1 MTLGNRPGHNPCLT
15 SGALAGTVVTPGETG
30 KSGFPK
36 SHTYTHKGNIM
47 FRIKALWARL
57 QERLAEERRA
67 RNTINELS
75 KLTDYQLRD
84 MGINRS
90 MISSVARGDYHG

>member
-1 MTLGNRPGHNPCLT
+1 MVSTNMYINSNAAVAQRLQQLFETHIHIQGH
-15 SGALAGTVVTPGETG
+15 
-30 KSGFPK
+30 K
-36 SHTYTHKGNIM
+36 M
-47 FRIKALWARL
+47 IKLKEMWARL

-84 MGINRS
+84 MGLNRG
-90 MISSVARGDYHG
+90 MIASVARGEYHG

>member
-1 MTLGNRPGHNPCLT
+1 MKTLK
-15 SGALAGTVVTPGETG
+15 E
-30 KSGFPK
+30 
-36 SHTYTHKGNIM
+36 M
-47 FRIKALWARL
+47 WARL

-84 MGINRS
+84 MGLNRG
-90 MISSVARGDYHG
+90 MISSVARGEYHG

>member
-1 MTLGNRPGHNPCLT
+1 
-15 SGALAGTVVTPGETG
+15 
-30 KSGFPK
+30 
-36 SHTYTHKGNIM
+36 M

>member
-1 MTLGNRPGHNPCLT
+1 MINLK
-15 SGALAGTVVTPGETG
+15 E
-30 KSGFPK
+30 
-36 SHTYTHKGNIM
+36 M
-47 FRIKALWARL
+47 WERL

-67 RNTINELS
+67 RHTVKELS

-84 MGINRS
+84 MGLHRS